1 MDNHDFLTVLEAAKV
16 LRLGRTCAYELAARY
31 EETGGAEGL
40 PVVRVGRLLRVPRGR
55 LEQLNGGP
63 LRAVSSGPSDA
74 APAGGPTSE
83 PRGGH
88 PCRAAHPRARQEPT
102 KGAAQIELPFTEGP
116 TEP

>member
-1 MDNHDFLTVLEAAKV
+1 VEDNDFLTVLEAAKV

-40 PVVRVGRLLRVPRGR
+40 PVVRLGRLLRVPRGR

-63 LRAVSSGPSDA
+63 LRAVPSGPGGDA
-74 APAGGPTSE
+74 ASSAQSPRE

-88 PCRAAHPRARQEPT
+88 HQREAHPSPHHLHY
-102 KGAAQIELPFTEGP
+102 GAQIELPFTEP
-116 TEP
+116 TKP

>member
-1 MDNHDFLTVLEAAKV
+1 MDDNDFLTVLEAAKV

-40 PVVRVGRLLRVPRGR
+40 PVVRLGRLLRVPRGR

-63 LRAVSSGPSDA
+63 LRAVPSGPAADA
-74 APAGGPTSE
+74 APSGGPSSE

-88 PCRAAHPRARQEPT
+88 HHRGTRARHEHP
-102 KGAAQIELPFTEGP
+102 KGVQSELPFTEGP